1 MSKSKYTKG
10 PWKLFDAII
19 IDEVACRDA
28 CIGVKDLEYAYDI
41 NPIVGLPDN
50 EADARLISKAPEM
63 LEMLIKIHDAL
74 EHRKGTVSNFEIRLL
89 IMKARDGGFKD
100 E

>member
-1 MSKSKYTKG
+1 MYRGGGMSKFTKG
-10 PWKLFDAII
+10 PWRFYSIQGANGYGIESDADHVVDGI
-19 IDEVACRDA
+19 
-28 CIGVKDLEYAYDI
+28 
-41 NPIVGLPDN
+41 PIMK